1 MKIVDITDKFK
12 DMIES
17 FECDFLVAKD
27 NPDKYSLN
35 NLQKL
40 IESEDKKILKDIDLL
55 QELSFMLR
63 HGQAQI
69 ITFEDIGEEEQ
80 DE

>member
-17 FECDFLVAKD
+17 FECDFSLAISNPEKFNLKQIQKD
-27 NPDKYSLN
+27 LDNKDKTL
-35 NLQKL
+35 
-40 IESEDKKILKDIDLL
+40 LKDIDLL

-63 HGQAQI
+63 HGLAQI
-69 ITFEDIGEEEQ
+69 ITFENSNEEFE

>member
-1 MKIVDITDKFK
+1 MRIVDVTDKYK
-12 DMIES
+12 DMLES
-17 FECDFLVAKD
+17 FECDFAVAKD

-40 IESEDKKILKDIDLL
+40 IESENHKILNDIDLL

-69 ITFEDIGEEEQ
+69 ITFEDIDEELK

>member
-1 MKIVDITDKFK
+1 MKIVDITNKYS

-17 FECDFLVAKD
+17 FECDFSIAKD
-27 NPDKYSLN
+27 NPNKYSLS
-35 NLQKL
+35 NLQTM
-40 IESEDKKILKDIDLL
+40 IDNEDEKILEDIKLL

-69 ITFEDIGEEEQ
+69 ITFEDTNEEIE

>member
-1 MKIVDITDKFK
+1 MRIVDITDKFK
-12 DMIES
+12 DMLES
-17 FECDFLVAKD
+17 FECDFSVAKD
-27 NPDKYSLN
+27 NPDKYSLS

-40 IESEDKKILKDIDLL
+40 IDSGDAKILNDINLL

-69 ITFEDIGEEEQ
+69 ITFEDTNEELK

>member
-1 MKIVDITDKFK
+1 MRIVDVTDKFK

-17 FECDFLVAKD
+17 FECDFVVAKD

-40 IESEDKKILKDIDLL
+40 IESENNKILKDIDLL
-55 QELSFMLR
+55 QELSFML
-63 HGQAQI
+63 I
-69 ITFEDIGEEEQ
+69 ILLSIIASSK
-80 DE
+80 

>member
-12 DMIES
+12 AMLES
-17 FECDFLVAKD
+17 FECDFTLAEDNKD
-27 NPDKYSLN
+27 FPLSKIQELIDK
-35 NLQKL
+35 
-40 IESEDKKILKDIDLL
+40 EDKKILHDIELL

-69 ITFEDIGEEEQ
+69 ITFEDTNEELK